1 MPTDLLTNLQTY
13 VEGNIPISRALG
25 AHIIDIS
32 EASLTVGA
40 PLAANINHKR
50 TVFGGSL
57 QAIAT
62 LACWSLLHH
71 KLRGTTDPGEIV
83 ITNSAIDYVTPVT
96 SDFTATAYL
105 PGADR
110 WQHFMKMFDRR
121 GKARVQLQA
130 LIHQGDELAVD
141 YTGTFAAIK
150 S

>member
-1 MPTDLLTNLQTY
+1 MSTEIVKSLQDY
-13 VEGNIPISRALG
+13 VEHNIPISRALG
-25 AHIIDIS
+25 ARVLDVS
-32 EASLTVGA
+32 KKSLTVAA
-40 PLAANINHKR
+40 PLQENINHKR

-57 QAIAT
+57 QAVAT

-71 KLRGTTDPGEIV
+71 QLRGATDPGEIV

-105 PGADR
+105 PGEDR

-121 GKARVQLQA
+121 GKARLQLQA
-130 LIHQGDELAVD
+130 LIYQGDDLAVD